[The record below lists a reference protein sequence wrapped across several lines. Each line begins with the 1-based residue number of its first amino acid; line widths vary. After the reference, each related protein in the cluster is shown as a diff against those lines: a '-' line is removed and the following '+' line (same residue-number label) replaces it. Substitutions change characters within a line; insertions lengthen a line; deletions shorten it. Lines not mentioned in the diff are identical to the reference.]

1 MTKAA
6 QNETFHR
13 LTIAAMIGSLENLE
27 KILVKAEAHARAS
40 KIEPDVLLGARL
52 YPDMFSLIQQ
62 LQYAL
67 YLPMDFARH
76 FTDEPAPHVG
86 YEEASFE
93 DVHASLKIAI
103 AYLKAI
109 PREPPCGT
117 GPTRGADLSLTAQR
131 ECRLTTTPP
140 SLKCRISISTSPSP
154 MPSSATTACPSAK
167 DGFHRAIQIYANRSE
182 WLHDWK
188 DHWPRRPPL

>member
-1 MTKAA
+1 MAKVA
-6 QNETFHR
+6 QSETFHR
-13 LTIAAMIGSLENLE
+13 LTIAAMIGSLENLDR
-27 KILVKAEAHARAS
+27 ILVTAAAHAREN
-40 KIEPDVLLGARL
+40 KIEPHALLAARL

-93 DVHASLKIAI
+93 DVHASIKIAI

-109 PREPPCGT
+109 PAARLAERARRVVPIFFDGT
-117 GPTRGADLSLTAQR
+117 KGMPADDYAAIVEMPDFYFHLTIAYAILRHNGVPLSKDDFIGPY
-131 ECRLTTTPP
+131 
-140 SLKCRISISTSPSP
+140 K
-154 MPSSATTACPSAK
+154 SAP
-167 DGFHRAIQIYANRSE
+167 IE
-182 WLHDWK
+182 
-188 DHWPRRPPL
+188 

>member
-13 LTIAAMIGSLENLE
+13 LTIAAMIGSLENLD
-27 KILVKAEAHARAS
+27 KILVKAEAHARES

-86 YEEASFE
+86 YEEATFE
-93 DVHASLKIAI
+93 DVHTSLKIAMS
-103 AYLKAI
+103 YLKAI
-109 PREPPCGT
+109 PASRLVE
-117 GPTRGADLSLTAQR
+117 RAQR
-131 ECRLTTTPP
+131 VVPIFFDGTKGMPADDYAAIVEMPDFYFHL
-140 SLKCRISISTSPSP
+140 SIAYAILRHNGVPL
-154 MPSSATTACPSAK
+154 AK
-167 DGFHRAIQIYANRSE
+167 
-182 WLHDWK
+182 K
-188 DHWPRRPPL
+188 DFIGSYKSVPLG

>member
-1 MTKAA
+1 MTKAE

-13 LTIAAMIGSLENLE
+13 LTIAAMIGSLENLD
-27 KILVKAEAHARAS
+27 KILVKAEAHARES
-40 KIEPDVLLGARL
+40 KIEPEVLLSARL

-76 FTDEPAPHVG
+76 FTDKPAPHVG

-93 DVHASLKIAI
+93 DVHASLKTAI

-109 PREPPCGT
+109 PASSLVERSQRVVPIFFDGT
-117 GPTRGADLSLTAQR
+117 KGMPADDYAAIVEMPDFYFHLTIAYAILRHNGVPLSKEDFIGPYKS
-131 ECRLTTTPP
+131 TP
-140 SLKCRISISTSPSP
+140 I
-154 MPSSATTACPSAK
+154 
-167 DGFHRAIQIYANRSE
+167 E
-182 WLHDWK
+182 
-188 DHWPRRPPL
+188 

>member
-1 MTKAA
+1 MAKAS

-13 LTIAAMIGSLENLE
+13 LTIAAMIGSLENLDR
-27 KILVKAEAHARAS
+27 ILVKAEAHARAS
-40 KIEPDVLLGARL
+40 KIEPEVLLNARL

-86 YEEASFE
+86 YEEATFE
-93 DVHASLKIAI
+93 DVHASLKTAI

-109 PREPPCGT
+109 PASRLVE
-117 GPTRGADLSLTAQR
+117 RAQR
-131 ECRLTTTPP
+131 VVPIFFDGTKGMPADDYAAIVAMPDFYFHLSIAYAILRHKGVPLSKDDFIGPYKSTP
-140 SLKCRISISTSPSP
+140 L
-154 MPSSATTACPSAK
+154 
-167 DGFHRAIQIYANRSE
+167 E
-182 WLHDWK
+182 
-188 DHWPRRPPL
+188 

>member
-13 LTIAAMIGSLENLE
+13 LTIAAMIGSLENLDR
-27 KILVKAEAHARAS
+27 ILVKAAAHARAG
-40 KIEPDVLLGARL
+40 KIEPEVLLNARL

-86 YEEASFE
+86 YEEATFE
-93 DVHASLKIAI
+93 DVHASLKTAI

-109 PREPPCGT
+109 PASRLVE
-117 GPTRGADLSLTAQR
+117 RAQR
-131 ECRLTTTPP
+131 VVPIFFDGTKGMPADDYAAIVAMPDFYFHLSIAYAILRHNGVPLVKMDFIGPYKSTP
-140 SLKCRISISTSPSP
+140 I
-154 MPSSATTACPSAK
+154 
-167 DGFHRAIQIYANRSE
+167 E
-182 WLHDWK
+182 
-188 DHWPRRPPL
+188 

>member
-13 LTIAAMIGSLENLE
+13 LTIAAMIGSLENLDG
-27 KILVKAEAHARAS
+27 ILVKAEAHGRAS
-40 KIEPDVLLGARL
+40 KIKPDMLLAARL

-67 YLPMDFARH
+67 YLPIDFARH

-86 YEEASFE
+86 YEEATFE
-93 DVHASLKIAI
+93 DVHASLKTAI

-109 PREPPCGT
+109 PPGR
-117 GPTRGADLSLTAQR
+117 LTERAQR
-131 ECRLTTTPP
+131 LVPIFFDGTKGMPADDYAATVEMPDFYFHLSIAYAILRHNGVPLSKGDFIGPYKSTP
-140 SLKCRISISTSPSP
+140 I
-154 MPSSATTACPSAK
+154 
-167 DGFHRAIQIYANRSE
+167 E
-182 WLHDWK
+182 
-188 DHWPRRPPL
+188 

>member
-1 MTKAA
+1 MANAA

-13 LTIAAMIGSLENLE
+13 LTIAAMIGALENLGR
-27 KILVKAEAHARAS
+27 ILAKAEAHARAG
-40 KIEPDVLLGARL
+40 KIEPDVLLNARL

-86 YEEASFE
+86 YEEASLE
-93 DVHASLKIAI
+93 DVHASLKTAI

-109 PREPPCGT
+109 PASRLAE
-117 GPTRGADLSLTAQR
+117 RAQR
-131 ECRLTTTPP
+131 VVPIFFDGTKGMPADDYAATVEMPDFYFHLSIAYAILRHNGVPLSKDDFVGPYKSTT
-140 SLKCRISISTSPSP
+140 I
-154 MPSSATTACPSAK
+154 
-167 DGFHRAIQIYANRSE
+167 E
-182 WLHDWK
+182 
-188 DHWPRRPPL
+188 

>member
-13 LTIAAMIGSLENLE
+13 LTIAAMIGSLENLD
-27 KILVKAEAHARAS
+27 KMLVKAEAHARES
-40 KIEPDVLLGARL
+40 KIEPEVLLNARL
-52 YPDMFSLIQQ
+52 YPDMFNLIQQ

-86 YEEASFE
+86 YEEATFE
-93 DVHASLKIAI
+93 DVHASLKTAI

-109 PREPPCGT
+109 PASSLVERAQRVVPIFFDG
-117 GPTRGADLSLTAQR
+117 TRGMPADDYAAIVEMPDFYFHLSIAYAILR
-131 ECRLTTTPP
+131 HNGVPLSKMDFIGPY
-140 SLKCRISISTSPSP
+140 K
-154 MPSSATTACPSAK
+154 SAP
-167 DGFHRAIQIYANRSE
+167 IE
-182 WLHDWK
+182 
-188 DHWPRRPPL
+188 